1 MTFCL
6 KNRVLLLII
15 ATFTLFTAVLLA
27 QNVVSTAENVSIAD
41 LLPRAEVLKTDTQHA
56 IDIITGL
63 KDITETE
70 LLYTNAKT
78 RFESYKHLLND
89 LKSSKSNELEH
100 IRAVSSNIRN
110 IDDMISNALSMIT
123 KKLNTYESIKAE
135 FKIKQ
140 TEWKTRKE
148 SSLTTSQAIRD
159 VFIEVES
166 ALKKLNNVIDQ
177 AEPILVENQLR
188 IIQLQRDTRNLSRQ
202 ASDLSEEIRK
212 NLFDLTANPMYSKAF
227 FNEFNIDFAESFK
240 NGLISVQLPIKDFF
254 DNNFKIIIAQ
264 IILIWLLAAL
274 LRQTQKAEIEGLLL
288 NKIAENYR
296 YASILCSLILT
307 MPLLEKVPTT
317 IEFLYTVAI
326 FISILKLASAI
337 IECETKRK
345 IVYGAM
351 GLLILTDL
359 FEIISLPIP
368 FFRLFGA
375 VIALFGIIFM
385 YGKKYKQ
392 AESSKARS
400 TWLAILYDL
409 FAKLLIIIF
418 AVAFVA
424 QIIGYSGL
432 SFHLLSI
439 TLKSLFTGLTGWIF
453 VIISDDILYVILN
466 NKRSQKTAFINAHSK
481 VLLNHSV
488 FLVNTFIIAISL
500 ARILS
505 TLGAFESTDE
515 GISQIMSLGITFNEI
530 KLTIGIIVFAILSA
544 YVTLGVSWLIQRI
557 LEEEILPKYRVE
569 KGVGISI
576 NRLINYFFI
585 TLSVL
590 IVFST
595 IGVGIQSLTVIFGAL
610 GIGIGFGL
618 QNIVNNFASGIILL
632 FERSIKVGDIVVV
645 GGEWGTVK
653 KLGLRATVIQ
663 TFDNSEM
670 IVPNSNLVSSTV
682 NNWTLSERKTRFV
695 ASVGVDYDSD
705 IQLVTKLLLEAASNH
720 PKVMQDPAPS
730 VVFTAFGDSSLNFDL
745 RGWVPDIDFRASTKN
760 EIMYEIN
767 RLFRENNIVIPF
779 PQRDIHIKEPL
790 KIQETTK
797 KD

>member
-1 MTFCL
+1 MYR
-6 KNRVLLLII
+6 KKSK
-15 ATFTLFTAVLLA
+15 
-27 QNVVSTAENVSIAD
+27 Q
-41 LLPRAEVLKTDTQHA
+41 K
-56 IDIITGL
+56 
-63 KDITETE
+63 
-70 LLYTNAKT
+70 
-78 RFESYKHLLND
+78 
-89 LKSSKSNELEH
+89 KSSK
-100 IRAVSSNIRN
+100 
-110 IDDMISNALSMIT
+110 
-123 KKLNTYESIKAE
+123 
-135 FKIKQ
+135 
-140 TEWKTRKE
+140 
-148 SSLTTSQAIRD
+148 
-159 VFIEVES
+159 
-166 ALKKLNNVIDQ
+166 
-177 AEPILVENQLR
+177 
-188 IIQLQRDTRNLSRQ
+188 
-202 ASDLSEEIRK
+202 
-212 NLFDLTANPMYSKAF
+212 
-227 FNEFNIDFAESFK
+227 
-240 NGLISVQLPIKDFF
+240 
-254 DNNFKIIIAQ
+254 
-264 IILIWLLAAL
+264 
-274 LRQTQKAEIEGLLL
+274 
-288 NKIAENYR
+288 
-296 YASILCSLILT
+296 
-307 MPLLEKVPTT
+307 
-317 IEFLYTVAI
+317 
-326 FISILKLASAI
+326 
-337 IECETKRK
+337 ET
-345 IVYGAM
+345 
-351 GLLILTDL
+351 
-359 FEIISLPIP
+359 
-368 FFRLFGA
+368 
-375 VIALFGIIFM
+375 
-385 YGKKYKQ
+385 
-392 AESSKARS
+392 S
-400 TWLAILYDL
+400 TWFAILYDL

-439 TLKSLFTGLTGWIF
+439 TLKSLFIALTAWIF
-453 VIISDDILYVILN
+453 LIISDDILYVILN

-481 VLLNHSV
+481 VLLNHSM

-505 TLGAFESTDE
+505 TLGAFESTSE
-515 GISQIMSLGITFNEI
+515 GISQIMSLGITINEI
-530 KLTIGIIVFAILSA
+530 RLTIGIIIFAILSA
-544 YVTLGVSWLIQRI
+544 YLTLSISWLIQRV
-557 LEEEILPKYRVE
+557 LEEEILPKYKVE
-569 KGVGISI
+569 KGVIISI

-590 IVFST
+590 IVLST
-595 IGVGIQSLTVIFGAL
+595 TGVGIQTLTVIFGAL

-645 GGEWGTVK
+645 DGEWGTVK
-653 KLGLRATVIQ
+653 NLGLRATVIQ

-790 KIQETTK
+790 KMPETTK